1 MSVLGMPCCVAGHR
15 HERAT
20 AQRQKIELFRLPPV
34 MMAAYSL
41 STPSISHITSL
52 GRPGPASVW
61 RCRMQVD
68 VKGKRA
74 EERKR
79 LKVGGDLCTVHVRT
93 PAHSGVT
100 DNVSSHGARVLTSKA
115 LKSNERLTVR
125 SMLGSYRSRARVVY
139 CVPADGGL
147 YAIGLQLYAS
157 AGDWVSPE

>member
-1 MSVLGMPCCVAGHR
+1 MHV
-15 HERAT
+15 E
-20 AQRQKIELFRLPPV
+20 
-34 MMAAYSL
+34 
-41 STPSISHITSL
+41 
-52 GRPGPASVW
+52 
-61 RCRMQVD
+61 
-68 VKGKRA
+68 VKGKRV
-74 EERKR
+74 EERKD
-79 LKVGGDLCTVHVRT
+79 LKVGVDLCSVDVRT

-100 DNVSSHGARVLTSKA
+100 DNVSTHGARVLTSKA